1 MFNFYARISAPQ
13 TAVGSLLT
21 TLAALTRLSR
31 SQIRVFSADA
41 AWTDWGI

>member
-13 TAVGSLLT
+13 TAVGSLLA
-21 TLAALTRLSR
+21 TLSALTRLSR

-41 AWTDWGI
+41 TWSQWGI